1 MSVHLQLKKQMTN
14 FIEAEKKYRALDMKR
29 EQKIEVVINE
39 ARHGN
44 TFSLVEVN
52 TVTEEIN
59 QLSKSFQFPLRKTVT
74 DKMVKEFVN
83 KS

>member
-14 FIEAEKKYRALDMKR
+14 FIAAEKKYRALDMKR
-29 EQKIEVVINE
+29 EQKIEEVINE

-59 QLSKSFQFPLRKTVT
+59 QLSKSFGFPLRKTVT